1 MGVQSV
7 DWYDIID
14 ADADAA
20 TLFDILRTPTPTS
33 AGWPLDMTSLRDME
47 TQYLTQAGTNRLFI
61 PRPFV
66 ASPMY
71 NALGTP

>member
-1 MGVQSV
+1 MRDFISMLKSGPSG
-7 DWYDIID
+7 DTFPI
-14 ADADAA
+14 
-20 TLFDILRTPTPTS
+20 
-33 AGWPLDMTSLRDME
+33 DMTSLRDAE
-47 TQYLTQAGTNRLFI
+47 LHYLSQAGTSRIFI